1 MWNERYAEDGF
12 AYGSEPNDFLR
23 EALATHRPS
32 SAPITGRAL
41 CLAEGEGRNAVWLAQ
56 QGWQV
61 RAVDLSAVG
70 LAKAERL
77 AASRGVQIETQVTDL
92 DALELAEG
100 SYELIVS
107 IWAHVPPP
115 LRRRVHTS
123 VARAL
128 APGGLFVLEAYAPA
142 NVGRGVGGPQDASL
156 CMRLA
161 DLEAELP
168 GLSTVYGVEK
178 ERDVN
183 EGKYH
188 VGLSAVTQLVA
199 QR

>member
-1 MWNERYAEDGF
+1 
-12 AYGSEPNDFLR
+12 
-23 EALATHRPS
+23 
-32 SAPITGRAL
+32 
-41 CLAEGEGRNAVWLAQ
+41 
-56 QGWQV
+56 V

-92 DALELAEG
+92 ATLELAEG